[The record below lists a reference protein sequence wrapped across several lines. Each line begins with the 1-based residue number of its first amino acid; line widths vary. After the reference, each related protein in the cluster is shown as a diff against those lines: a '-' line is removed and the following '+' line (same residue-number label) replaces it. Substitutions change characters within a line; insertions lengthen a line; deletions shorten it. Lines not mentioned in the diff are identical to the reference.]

1 MIQEFDK
8 LNIFASE
15 YEKMSKEEIKERV
28 KKQDELLAK
37 MSNEE
42 IEELLKR
49 PYTTQY
55 KMKLK
60 KFLK

>member
-8 LNIFASE
+8 LNIYASE
-15 YEKMSKEEIKERV
+15 YEKMSKEEVKERV
-28 KKQDELLAK
+28 KKQDELLSK
-37 MSNEE
+37 MSKEE

-49 PYTTQY
+49 PYTAQY
-55 KMKLK
+55 KAKLK